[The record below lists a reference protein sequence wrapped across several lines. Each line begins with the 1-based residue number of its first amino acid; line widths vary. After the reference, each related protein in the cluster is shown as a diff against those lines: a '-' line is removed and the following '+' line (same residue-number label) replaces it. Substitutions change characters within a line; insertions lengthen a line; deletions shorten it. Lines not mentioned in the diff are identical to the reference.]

1 MYHQQYRMN
10 APGAALP
17 GQNQPLNEIIRQSAA
32 SGRILVMGIVNVTPD
47 SFSDG
52 GRFDSVEKALA
63 HAQRLASEGADILDI
78 GGESTRPGAEPVD
91 ARNEIERVVPVIEA
105 IRAEIDLPISVDT
118 MKAEVMRAGV
128 AAGADMINDVNG
140 LRDPEALLAAV
151 ETGVPTCIMHMQ
163 GEPRS
168 MQRQPEYDDVVEDLR
183 LFFRERV
190 DTCLANGMHE
200 HNMVL
205 DPGFGFGKS
214 MHHNLDL
221 LDRFAEFREFGLPLL
236 AGISRKSML
245 GRITGR
251 EAAADRVAA
260 SVAAGVLAA
269 ERGANILRVHDV
281 AETADAVK
289 LIHALRDNRNKSRGE
304 H

>member
-1 MYHQQYRMN
+1 MPVQDQS
-10 APGAALP
+10 L
-17 GQNQPLNEIIRQSAA
+17 IDTIRHSAA
-32 SGRILVMGIVNVTPD
+32 AGRILVMGIVNVTPD

-52 GRFDSVEKALA
+52 GRFNSLETALA
-63 HAQRLASEGADILDI
+63 HARKLATEGADILDI

-91 ARNEIERVVPVIEA
+91 ARAEIRRVVPVIEA
-105 IRAEIDLPISVDT
+105 IRAEIDLPVSIDT
-118 MKAEVMRAGV
+118 MKGEVMRAAV
-128 AAGADMINDVNG
+128 AAGAGMINDVNG

-163 GEPRS
+163 GEPRT
-168 MQRQPEYDDVVEDLR
+168 MQQSPDYDDVVEDLR
-183 LFFRERV
+183 LFFRERI
-190 DTCLANGMHE
+190 DTCLAAGMQE
-200 HNMVL
+200 RNLVL

-214 MHHNLDL
+214 LQHNLDL
-221 LDRFAEFREFGLPLL
+221 LDRFARFGEFGLPLL

-251 EAAADRVAA
+251 DAAQDRVAA

-281 AETADAVK
+281 AETVDAVRV
-289 LIHALRDNRNKSRGE
+289 IHAMRENRKP
-304 H
+304 